1 MSKQY
6 IEIDSTYRNRNEFKN
21 PSEFEIDFN
30 TPINEPY
37 LAIDPVSDQAPIIEW
52 DFSFSSGA
60 NTISY
65 IDNKNVTVIQTSSDN
80 LTLDIEFITIAPHA
94 LSEKED
100 YYNNVVVNGGTEN
113 RRIVK
118 YKYLSTDTNTST
130 VKAQITL
137 DYPFSTTLTT
147 INFTNPNIVGVGVTP
162 SYIFVPGGG
171 IYDNTYVGYYLYNE
185 DDQTYNVI
193 KDYDSVTHRVQVED
207 DFTGTLPSKLSIRKI
222 PPSHTIS
229 SSSITSSLDGY
240 ISSSLLSS
248 SNITANR
255 YLNFIRDTSNG
266 KYYKIISFNK
276 DTHTITGESNDS
288 TTELSFSSPIETPS
302 DGDEIIYN
310 GQTRK
315 VDSVLINPTTVTL
328 NKGFTSTVR
337 LYTSGTDVTVLDGT
351 IGQNDTLTYNGETRN
366 VNNTGD
372 AINSAFTSDI
382 PQYQPVDFRT
392 EEKTVIVTTTGT
404 NLSLSNGGDVYKTFM
419 IGSKVVYK
427 NQTRE
432 INGFSNITPITATLD
447 SSFSDNLSNE
457 EVILPSVYK
466 KLDVTTSGNTL
477 TLSTG
482 DSRDE
487 LTVDGTI
494 TYRGTTRK
502 ITSFITSSSSSSSKD
517 ADLDYQFS
525 SNIEGAYVTKTDAN
539 IPSGTDF
546 ILVQKS
552 GINNIT
558 YNRINNSDNI
568 ISTYSTI
575 EILSTTY
582 DNNSSLQYTG
592 SIISQ
597 TQLVCHEIELLHII
611 LPNKVIKHHRGG
623 RVSRH
628 PYIYVEL
635 SNVSS
640 GQNRHNIYSN
650 NPHAVKA
657 LFKCSIRD
665 ISYPVQSPYI
675 KLDGGGM
682 VQTIKFKPTDRLY
695 FRVIL
700 SDGSLFK
707 VEDEETF
714 SPLPPNPSIQINAMF
729 SIRKV

>member
-30 TPINEPY
+30 TPIREPY
-37 LAIDPVSDQAPIIEW
+37 VAIDPVSDQAPIIEW
-52 DFSFSSGA
+52 DFTSS
-60 NTISY
+60 NNNSY
-65 IDNKNVTVIQTSSDN
+65 IDNKTVNVTQTSSDN
-80 LTLDIEFITIAPHA
+80 LTLDIEHITGTGGDI
-94 LSEKED
+94 LSDKDD
-100 YYNNVVVNGGTEN
+100 YYNTVVVVVGTES

-118 YKYLSTDTNTST
+118 YKYLSSYPNPNPTT
-130 VKAQITL
+130 VKAQITV
-137 DYPFSTTLTT
+137 DYPFSTSPSS
-147 INFTNPNIVGVGVTP
+147 IEFKNPNIISTIP
-162 SYIFVPGGG
+162 AYIFVPGGG
-171 IYDNTYVGYYLYNE
+171 IYDNTYIGYYLYNE
-185 DDQTYNVI
+185 DNQTYHEI
-193 KDYDSVTHRVQVED
+193 KDYDSVTRRVKVED
-207 DFTGTLPSKLSIRKI
+207 NFNGTLPPKLSIRKI
-222 PPSHTIS
+222 PPSHTLTT
-229 SSSITSSLDGY
+229 TSNLDGY
-240 ISSSLLSS
+240 ISSSLLS
-248 SNITANR
+248 NITVNR
-255 YLNFIRDTSNG
+255 YLNFIRDTTDG
-266 KYYKIISFNK
+266 EYYKIISFNK
-276 DTHTITGESNDS
+276 DTHTITGGSNSS
-288 TTELSFSSPIETPS
+288 TTILSFPSPIETPS
-302 DGDEIIYN
+302 IGDEITYN

-315 VDSVLINPTTVTL
+315 VESVSGNGPIVVTL
-328 NKGFTSTVR
+328 NEGFTSTVR
-337 LYTSGTDVTVLDGT
+337 LYTSGTAVTLLDGT
-351 IGQNDTLTYNGETRN
+351 LSTGDKLTYDGATRD
-366 VNNTGD
+366 VTNN
-372 AINSAFTSDI
+372 INTINTSFIPDI
-382 PQYQPVDFRT
+382 PQYQPVDFRS
-392 EEKTVIVTTTGT
+392 EEKTVYVTTTGN

-419 IGSKVVYK
+419 IGSKVVYN

-432 INGFSNITPITATLD
+432 ITGFNNTNAILD
-447 SSFSDNLSNE
+447 SAFSVDLSNE
-457 EVILPSVYK
+457 KVNLPSIYK
-466 KLDVTTSGNTL
+466 KLDVITSGTTL
-477 TLSTG
+477 TLVTG
-482 DSRDE
+482 DSRDV

-494 TYRGTTRK
+494 TYRGITRK
-502 ITSFITSSSSSSSKD
+502 ITLFDTINPSIT
-517 ADLDYQFS
+517 ADLNYQFP
-525 SNIEGAYVTKTDAN
+525 NDIEGAYVAKTDAN

-546 ILVQKS
+546 TLVQKS
-552 GINNIT
+552 NINNIT
-558 YNRINNSDNI
+558 YSSIDNSSNTINVVS
-568 ISTYSTI
+568 STLTL

-611 LPNKVIKHHRGG
+611 LPNKVLNHYRGG

-665 ISYPVQSPYI
+665 ISYPVQSPYV

-700 SDGSLFK
+700 SDGTLFK

-714 SPLPPNPSIQINAMF
+714 SPLPPNPSIQINVMF